1 MTAELNQQAIKNA
14 IKYFVAAAIAG
25 SIALATDQVKY
36 IWYPLLAVVMCMDE
50 TETRVIAASRGRMLG
65 TVAAGFVG
73 FFVHTVLQG
82 WIALTIS
89 LLILVPILRWCRW
102 QAGLATGVV
111 LLSMLFL
118 VAEYSSLDWL
128 YILNRTID
136 TLIGVLVAIVVSNL
150 IWPINRLAE
159 VYNLDLKLR
168 QLLSKRLLNIQQLL
182 FGTAAAASAAQVPLE
197 GSRLIGQ
204 LNQLVNDELR
214 SRPHGV
220 ASRNHWRQRC
230 ILWER
235 VNHHSMQLLRLIS
248 WLPPTFN
255 GLEHGPWLNKLH
267 QSLNT
272 KLDGTELN
280 LPNRRQLLKV
290 ENKTNIP
297 PLLLLAVE
305 DELHRLISSI
315 KSLQLAS
322 NAEISA

>member
-1 MTAELNQQAIKNA
+1 MTAELNQQALKNA

-25 SIALATDQVKY
+25 SIALATDQVSF

-65 TVAAGFVG
+65 TVAAGVVG
-73 FFVHTVLQG
+73 FVVHTVLQG
-82 WIALTIS
+82 WVALTVS

-136 TLIGVLVAIVVSNL
+136 TLIGVLVAILVSNL
-150 IWPINRLAE
+150 LWPINRLAE
-159 VYNLDLKLR
+159 IYSLDLKLR

-182 FGTAAAASAAQVPLE
+182 FGTASAPEAQLPLE

-204 LNQLVNDELR
+204 LSQLVNDELR
-214 SRPHGV
+214 SRPHG
-220 ASRNHWRQRC
+220 AATRNHWRQRC

-248 WLPPTFN
+248 WLPATFN
-255 GLEHGPWLNKLH
+255 GLEQGPWLNKLH
-267 QSLNT
+267 QALNT
-272 KLDGTELN
+272 KLDVTELN
-280 LPNRRQLLKV
+280 STNRRQLLKV
-290 ENKTNIP
+290 ASQTNIP

-322 NAEISA
+322 NSEISA

>member
-1 MTAELNQQAIKNA
+1 MTAELNQQALKNA

>member
-1 MTAELNQQAIKNA
+1 MTAELNQQALKNA

-25 SIALATDQVKY
+25 SIALATDQVSF

-65 TVAAGFVG
+65 TVAAGVVG

-82 WIALTIS
+82 WVALTIS

-136 TLIGVLVAIVVSNL
+136 TLIGVLVAIAVSNL
-150 IWPINRLAE
+150 LWPINRLAE
-159 VYNLDLKLR
+159 IYSLDLKLR

-182 FGTAAAASAAQVPLE
+182 FGTASAPEAQLPLE

-204 LNQLVNDELR
+204 LSQLVNDELR
-214 SRPHGV
+214 SRPHG
-220 ASRNHWRQRC
+220 AATRNHWRQRC

-248 WLPPTFN
+248 WLPATFD
-255 GLEHGPWLNKLH
+255 GLEQGPWLNKLH

-272 KLDGTELN
+272 KLDVTELN
-280 LPNRRQLLKV
+280 STNRRQLLKV
-290 ENKTNIP
+290 ASQTNIS

>member
-1 MTAELNQQAIKNA
+1 MTAELNQQALKNA

-82 WIALTIS
+82 WIALTVS

>member
-1 MTAELNQQAIKNA
+1 MTAELNQQALKNA

-25 SIALATDQVKY
+25 SIALATDQVSF

-65 TVAAGFVG
+65 TVAAGVVG
-73 FFVHTVLQG
+73 FVVHTVLQG
-82 WIALTIS
+82 WVALTVS

-136 TLIGVLVAIVVSNL
+136 TLIGVLVAILVSNL
-150 IWPINRLAE
+150 LWPINRLAE
-159 VYNLDLKLR
+159 IYSLDLKLR

-182 FGTAAAASAAQVPLE
+182 FGTASAPEAQLPLE

-204 LNQLVNDELR
+204 LSQLVNDELR
-214 SRPHGV
+214 SRPHG
-220 ASRNHWRQRC
+220 AATQKHWRQRC

-248 WLPPTFN
+248 WLPATFD
-255 GLEHGPWLNKLH
+255 GLEQGPWLNKLH

-272 KLDGTELN
+272 KLDVTELN
-280 LPNRRQLLKV
+280 STNRRQLLKV
-290 ENKTNIP
+290 ASQTNIS

>member
-1 MTAELNQQAIKNA
+1 MTAELNQQALKNA

-25 SIALATDQVKY
+25 SIALATDQVSF

-65 TVAAGFVG
+65 TVAAGVVG
-73 FFVHTVLQG
+73 FVVHTVLQG
-82 WIALTIS
+82 WVALTVS

-102 QAGLATGVV
+102 QAGLATSVIM
-111 LLSMLFL
+111 LSMLFL

-136 TLIGVLVAIVVSNL
+136 TLIGVLVAILVSNL
-150 IWPINRLAE
+150 LWPINRLAE
-159 VYNLDLKLR
+159 IYSLDLKLR

-182 FGTAAAASAAQVPLE
+182 FGTAAAPEAQVPLE

-204 LNQLVNDELR
+204 LSQLVNDELR
-214 SRPHGV
+214 SRPHG
-220 ASRNHWRQRC
+220 AATRKHWRQRC

-235 VNHHSMQLLRLIS
+235 VNHHSMQLLRLVS
-248 WLPPTFN
+248 WLPATFN
-255 GLEHGPWLNKLH
+255 GLEQGPWLNKLH

-272 KLDGTELN
+272 KLDVTEIN
-280 LPNRRQLLKV
+280 LTNRRQLLKV
-290 ENKTNIP
+290 ASQTNIP

>member
-1 MTAELNQQAIKNA
+1 MTAELNQQALKNA

-25 SIALATDQVKY
+25 SIALATDQVSF

-65 TVAAGFVG
+65 TVAAGVVG
-73 FFVHTVLQG
+73 FVVHTVLQG
-82 WIALTIS
+82 WVALTVS

-136 TLIGVLVAIVVSNL
+136 TLIGVLVAILVSNL
-150 IWPINRLAE
+150 LWPINRLAE
-159 VYNLDLKLR
+159 IYSLDLKLR

-182 FGTAAAASAAQVPLE
+182 FGTASAPEAQLPLE

-204 LNQLVNDELR
+204 LSQLVNDELR
-214 SRPHGV
+214 SRPHG
-220 ASRNHWRQRC
+220 AATRKHWRQRC

-248 WLPPTFN
+248 WLPATFD
-255 GLEHGPWLNKLH
+255 GLEQGPWLNTLH

-272 KLDGTELN
+272 KLDVTELN
-280 LPNRRQLLKV
+280 STNRRQLLKV
-290 ENKTNIP
+290 ASQTNIP

>member
-1 MTAELNQQAIKNA
+1 MTAELNQQALKNA

-25 SIALATDQVKY
+25 SIALATDQVIF

-65 TVAAGFVG
+65 TVAAGVVG

-82 WIALTIS
+82 WVALTAS

-136 TLIGVLVAIVVSNL
+136 TLIGVLVAIAVSNL
-150 IWPINRLAE
+150 LWPINRLAE
-159 VYNLDLKLR
+159 IYSLDLKLR

-182 FGTAAAASAAQVPLE
+182 FGTASAPEAQLPLE

-204 LNQLVNDELR
+204 LSQLVNDELR
-214 SRPHGV
+214 SRPHG
-220 ASRNHWRQRC
+220 AATRNHWRQRC

-248 WLPPTFN
+248 WLPATFD
-255 GLEHGPWLNKLH
+255 GLEQGPWLNKLH
-267 QSLNT
+267 QALNT
-272 KLDGTELN
+272 KLDVTELN
-280 LPNRRQLLKV
+280 STNRRQLLKV
-290 ENKTNIP
+290 ASQTNIP

-322 NAEISA
+322 NSEISA

>member
-1 MTAELNQQAIKNA
+1 MTAELNQQALKNA

-25 SIALATDQVKY
+25 SIALATDQVIF
-36 IWYPLLAVVMCMDE
+36 IWYPLLAVVMRMDE

-65 TVAAGFVG
+65 TVAAGVVG

-82 WIALTIS
+82 WVALTAS

-136 TLIGVLVAIVVSNL
+136 TLIGVLVAILVSNL
-150 IWPINRLAE
+150 LWPINRLAE
-159 VYNLDLKLR
+159 IYSLDLKLR

-182 FGTAAAASAAQVPLE
+182 FGTASAPEAQLPLE

-204 LNQLVNDELR
+204 LSQLVNDELR
-214 SRPHGV
+214 SRPHG
-220 ASRNHWRQRC
+220 AATRNHWRQRC

-248 WLPPTFN
+248 WLPATFN
-255 GLEHGPWLNKLH
+255 GLEQGPWLNKLH
-267 QSLNT
+267 QALNT
-272 KLDGTELN
+272 KLDVTELN
-280 LPNRRQLLKV
+280 STNRRQLLKV
-290 ENKTNIP
+290 ASQTNIP

-322 NAEISA
+322 NSEISA

>member
-1 MTAELNQQAIKNA
+1 MTAELNQQALKNA

-25 SIALATDQVKY
+25 SIALATDQVSF

-65 TVAAGFVG
+65 TVAAGVVG
-73 FFVHTVLQG
+73 FVVHTVLQG
-82 WIALTIS
+82 WVALTVS

-136 TLIGVLVAIVVSNL
+136 TLIGVLVAIAVSNL
-150 IWPINRLAE
+150 LWPINRLAE
-159 VYNLDLKLR
+159 IYSLDLKLR

-182 FGTAAAASAAQVPLE
+182 FGTAAAPEAQVPLE

-204 LNQLVNDELR
+204 LSQLVNDELR
-214 SRPHGV
+214 SRPRG
-220 ASRNHWRQRC
+220 AATRKHWRQRC

-248 WLPPTFN
+248 WLPATFD
-255 GLEHGPWLNKLH
+255 GLEQGPWLNKLH

-272 KLDGTELN
+272 KLDVTELN
-280 LPNRRQLLKV
+280 STNRRQLLKV
-290 ENKTNIP
+290 ASQTNIS

>member
-1 MTAELNQQAIKNA
+1 MTAELNHQALKNA

-25 SIALATDQVKY
+25 SIALATDQVSF

-65 TVAAGFVG
+65 TVAAGVVG
-73 FFVHTVLQG
+73 FVVHTVLQG
-82 WIALTIS
+82 WVALTVS

-136 TLIGVLVAIVVSNL
+136 TLIGVLVAIAVSNL
-150 IWPINRLAE
+150 LWPINRLAE
-159 VYNLDLKLR
+159 IYSLDLKLR

-182 FGTAAAASAAQVPLE
+182 FGTAAAPEAQVPLE

-204 LNQLVNDELR
+204 LSQLVNDELR
-214 SRPHGV
+214 SRPHG
-220 ASRNHWRQRC
+220 AATRNHWRQRC

-248 WLPPTFN
+248 WLPATFN
-255 GLEHGPWLNKLH
+255 GLEQGPWLNKLH
-267 QSLNT
+267 QALNT
-272 KLDGTELN
+272 KLDVTELN
-280 LPNRRQLLKV
+280 STNRRQLLKV
-290 ENKTNIP
+290 ASQTNIP

-322 NAEISA
+322 NSEISA

>member
-1 MTAELNQQAIKNA
+1 MTAELNQQALKNA

-25 SIALATDQVKY
+25 SIALATDQVIF

-65 TVAAGFVG
+65 TVAAGAVG

-82 WIALTIS
+82 WGALTVS

-136 TLIGVLVAIVVSNL
+136 TLIGVLVAILVSNL
-150 IWPINRLAE
+150 LWPINRLAE
-159 VYNLDLKLR
+159 IYSLDLKLR

-182 FGTAAAASAAQVPLE
+182 FGTASAPEAQLPLE

-204 LNQLVNDELR
+204 LSQLVNDELR
-214 SRPHGV
+214 SRPHG
-220 ASRNHWRQRC
+220 AATRNHWRQRC

-248 WLPPTFN
+248 WLPATFN
-255 GLEHGPWLNKLH
+255 GLEQGPWLSKLH

-272 KLDGTELN
+272 KLDETELN
-280 LPNRRQLLKV
+280 STNRRQLLKV
-290 ENKTNIP
+290 ASQTNIP

-322 NAEISA
+322 HSEISA

>member
-1 MTAELNQQAIKNA
+1 VTAELNQQALKNA

-25 SIALATDQVKY
+25 SIALATDQVIF

-50 TETRVIAASRGRMLG
+50 TETQVIAASRGRMLG
-65 TVAAGFVG
+65 TVAAGVVG

-82 WIALTIS
+82 WVALTIS

-136 TLIGVLVAIVVSNL
+136 TLIGVLVAILVSNL
-150 IWPINRLAE
+150 LWPINRLAE
-159 VYNLDLKLR
+159 IYSLDLKLR

-182 FGTAAAASAAQVPLE
+182 FGTASAPEAQLPLE

-204 LNQLVNDELR
+204 LSQLVNDELR
-214 SRPHGV
+214 SRPHG
-220 ASRNHWRQRC
+220 AATRNHWRQRC

-248 WLPPTFN
+248 WLPATFN
-255 GLEHGPWLNKLH
+255 GLEQGPWLNKLH
-267 QSLNT
+267 QALNT
-272 KLDGTELN
+272 KLDVTELN
-280 LPNRRQLLKV
+280 STNRRQLLKV
-290 ENKTNIP
+290 ASQTNIP

-322 NAEISA
+322 NSEISA

>member
-1 MTAELNQQAIKNA
+1 MTAELNQQALKNA

-25 SIALATDQVKY
+25 SIALATDQVSF

-65 TVAAGFVG
+65 TVAAGVVG
-73 FFVHTVLQG
+73 FVVHTVLQG
-82 WIALTIS
+82 WVALTVS

-136 TLIGVLVAIVVSNL
+136 TLIGVLVAIAVSNL
-150 IWPINRLAE
+150 LWPINRLAE
-159 VYNLDLKLR
+159 IYSLDLKLR

-182 FGTAAAASAAQVPLE
+182 FGTAAAPEAQVPLE

-204 LNQLVNDELR
+204 LSQLVNDELR
-214 SRPHGV
+214 SRPHG
-220 ASRNHWRQRC
+220 AARRKHWRQRC

-248 WLPPTFN
+248 WLPATFD
-255 GLEHGPWLNKLH
+255 GLEQGPWLNKLH

-272 KLDGTELN
+272 KLDVTELN
-280 LPNRRQLLKV
+280 STNRRQLLKV
-290 ENKTNIP
+290 ASKTNIP

>member
-1 MTAELNQQAIKNA
+1 MTAELNQQALKNA

-25 SIALATDQVKY
+25 SIALATDQVSF

-65 TVAAGFVG
+65 TVAAGVVG
-73 FFVHTVLQG
+73 FVVHTVLQG
-82 WIALTIS
+82 WVALTVS
-89 LLILVPILRWCRW
+89 LLILGPILRWCRW

-136 TLIGVLVAIVVSNL
+136 TLIGVLVAIAVSNL
-150 IWPINRLAE
+150 LWPINRLAE
-159 VYNLDLKLR
+159 IYSLDLKLR

-182 FGTAAAASAAQVPLE
+182 FGTAAAPEAQVPLE

-204 LNQLVNDELR
+204 LSQLVNDELR
-214 SRPHGV
+214 SRPHG
-220 ASRNHWRQRC
+220 AATRKHWRQRC

-248 WLPPTFN
+248 WLPATFD
-255 GLEHGPWLNKLH
+255 GLEQGPWLNKLH

-272 KLDGTELN
+272 KLDVTELN
-280 LPNRRQLLKV
+280 STNRRQLLKV
-290 ENKTNIP
+290 ASQTNIS

>member
-1 MTAELNQQAIKNA
+1 MTAELNQQALKNA

-82 WIALTIS
+82 WIALTVA
-89 LLILVPILRWCRW
+89 LLILVPLLRWCRW

-136 TLIGVLVAIVVSNL
+136 TLIGVLVAIAVSNL
-150 IWPINRLAE
+150 LWPINRLAE
-159 VYNLDLKLR
+159 IHGLDLQLR
-168 QLLSKRLLNIQQLL
+168 HILSQRLLYIQQLL
-182 FGTAAAASAAQVPLE
+182 LGTAAAASAAQVPLE
-197 GSRLIGQ
+197 GSRLISQ
-204 LNQLVNDELR
+204 LSQLVNDELR
-214 SRPHGV
+214 SRPHGE
-220 ASRNHWRQRC
+220 ATRHHWRQRC

-235 VNHHSMQLLRLIS
+235 VNHHSVQLLRLIS
-248 WLPPTFN
+248 WQPVTFN
-255 GLEHGPWLNKLH
+255 NLEQAPWINKLPK
-267 QSLNT
+267 LLDA
-272 KLDGTELN
+272 KLDATKSN
-280 LPNRRQLLKV
+280 VTNRRQLLQIAT
-290 ENKTNIP
+290 ETNTP

-305 DELHRLISSI
+305 DELHRLISSAE
-315 KSLQLAS
+315 SLQLAS
-322 NAEISA
+322 RCKISA

>member
-1 MTAELNQQAIKNA
+1 MTAELNQQALKNA

-25 SIALATDQVKY
+25 SIALATDQVSF

-65 TVAAGFVG
+65 TVAAGVVG
-73 FFVHTVLQG
+73 FVVHTVLQG
-82 WIALTIS
+82 WVALTVS

-136 TLIGVLVAIVVSNL
+136 TLIGVLVAIAVSNL
-150 IWPINRLAE
+150 LWPINRLAE
-159 VYNLDLKLR
+159 IYSLDLKLR

-182 FGTAAAASAAQVPLE
+182 FGTAAAPEAQVPLE

-204 LNQLVNDELR
+204 LSQLVNDELR
-214 SRPHGV
+214 SRPHG
-220 ASRNHWRQRC
+220 AATRKHWRQRC

-248 WLPPTFN
+248 WLPATFD
-255 GLEHGPWLNKLH
+255 GLEQGPWLNKLH

-272 KLDGTELN
+272 KLDVTELN
-280 LPNRRQLLKV
+280 SINRRQLLKV
-290 ENKTNIP
+290 ASQTNIP

>member
-1 MTAELNQQAIKNA
+1 VTAELNQQALKNA
-14 IKYFVAAAIAG
+14 IKYFVAAAITG
-25 SIALATDQVKY
+25 SIALATDQVSF

-65 TVAAGFVG
+65 TVAAGVVG
-73 FFVHTVLQG
+73 FVVHTVLQG
-82 WIALTIS
+82 WVALTVS

-136 TLIGVLVAIVVSNL
+136 TLIGVLVAIAVSNL
-150 IWPINRLAE
+150 LWPINRLAE
-159 VYNLDLKLR
+159 IYSLDLKLR

-182 FGTAAAASAAQVPLE
+182 FGTAAAPEAQVPLE

-204 LNQLVNDELR
+204 LSQLVNDELR
-214 SRPHGV
+214 SRPRG
-220 ASRNHWRQRC
+220 AATRKHWRQRC

-248 WLPPTFN
+248 WLPATFN
-255 GLEHGPWLNKLH
+255 GLEQGPWLNKLH

-272 KLDGTELN
+272 KLDVTEIN
-280 LPNRRQLLKV
+280 LTNRRQLLKV
-290 ENKTNIP
+290 ASQTNIS

>member
-1 MTAELNQQAIKNA
+1 MTAELNQQALKNA

-25 SIALATDQVKY
+25 SIALATDQVSF

-65 TVAAGFVG
+65 TVAAGVVG
-73 FFVHTVLQG
+73 FVVHTVLQG
-82 WIALTIS
+82 WVALTVS
-89 LLILVPILRWCRW
+89 LLILVPILRWFRW
-102 QAGLATGVV
+102 QAGLATSVIM
-111 LLSMLFL
+111 LSMLFL

-136 TLIGVLVAIVVSNL
+136 TLIGVLVAIAVSNL
-150 IWPINRLAE
+150 LWPINRLAE
-159 VYNLDLKLR
+159 IYSLDLKLR

-182 FGTAAAASAAQVPLE
+182 FGTAAAPEAQVPLE

-204 LNQLVNDELR
+204 LSQLVNDELR
-214 SRPHGV
+214 SRPHG
-220 ASRNHWRQRC
+220 AATRKHWRQRC

-248 WLPPTFN
+248 WLPATFD
-255 GLEHGPWLNKLH
+255 GLEQGPWLNKLH

-272 KLDGTELN
+272 KLDVTELN
-280 LPNRRQLLKV
+280 STNRRQLLKV
-290 ENKTNIP
+290 ASQTNIS

>member
-1 MTAELNQQAIKNA
+1 MTAELNHQALKNA

-25 SIALATDQVKY
+25 SIALATDQVSF

-65 TVAAGFVG
+65 TVAAGVVG
-73 FFVHTVLQG
+73 FVVHTVLQG
-82 WIALTIS
+82 WVALTVS
-89 LLILVPILRWCRW
+89 LLILGPILRWCRW

-136 TLIGVLVAIVVSNL
+136 TLIGVLVAIAVSNL
-150 IWPINRLAE
+150 LWPINRLAE
-159 VYNLDLKLR
+159 IYSLDLKLR

-182 FGTAAAASAAQVPLE
+182 FGTAAAPEAQVPLE

-204 LNQLVNDELR
+204 LSQLVNDELR
-214 SRPHGV
+214 SRPHG
-220 ASRNHWRQRC
+220 AATRKHWRQRC

-248 WLPPTFN
+248 WLPATFD
-255 GLEHGPWLNKLH
+255 GLEQGPWLNKLH

-272 KLDGTELN
+272 KLDVTELN
-280 LPNRRQLLKV
+280 STNRRQLLKV
-290 ENKTNIP
+290 ASQTNIS

>member
-1 MTAELNQQAIKNA
+1 MTAELNQQALKNA

-82 WIALTIS
+82 WLALTIS

-322 NAEISA
+322 NAKISA

>member
-1 MTAELNQQAIKNA
+1 VTAELNQQALKNA

-25 SIALATDQVKY
+25 SIALATDQVSF

-65 TVAAGFVG
+65 TVAAGVVG
-73 FFVHTVLQG
+73 FVVHTVLQG
-82 WIALTIS
+82 WVALTVS

-136 TLIGVLVAIVVSNL
+136 TLIGVLVAIAVSNL
-150 IWPINRLAE
+150 LWPINRLAE
-159 VYNLDLKLR
+159 IYSLDLKLR

-182 FGTAAAASAAQVPLE
+182 FGTAAAPKAQVPLE

-204 LNQLVNDELR
+204 LSQLVNDELR
-214 SRPHGV
+214 SRPHG
-220 ASRNHWRQRC
+220 AATRKHWRQRC

-248 WLPPTFN
+248 WLPATFD
-255 GLEHGPWLNKLH
+255 GLEQGPWLNKLH

-272 KLDGTELN
+272 KLDVTELN
-280 LPNRRQLLKV
+280 STNRRQLLKV
-290 ENKTNIP
+290 ASQTNIS

>member
-1 MTAELNQQAIKNA
+1 MTAELNHQALKNA

-25 SIALATDQVKY
+25 SIALATDQVSF

-65 TVAAGFVG
+65 TVAAGVVG
-73 FFVHTVLQG
+73 FVVHTVLQG
-82 WIALTIS
+82 WVALTVS

-136 TLIGVLVAIVVSNL
+136 TLIGVLVAIAVSNL
-150 IWPINRLAE
+150 LWPINRLAE
-159 VYNLDLKLR
+159 IYSLDLKLR

-182 FGTAAAASAAQVPLE
+182 FGTAAAPEAQVPLE

-204 LNQLVNDELR
+204 LSQLVNDELR
-214 SRPHGV
+214 SRPHG
-220 ASRNHWRQRC
+220 AATRKHWRQRC

-248 WLPPTFN
+248 WLPATFD
-255 GLEHGPWLNKLH
+255 GLEQGPWLNKLH

-272 KLDGTELN
+272 KLDVTELN
-280 LPNRRQLLKV
+280 STNRRQLLKV
-290 ENKTNIP
+290 ASQTNIS

>member
-1 MTAELNQQAIKNA
+1 MTAELNQQALKNA

-25 SIALATDQVKY
+25 SIALATDQVIF

-50 TETRVIAASRGRMLG
+50 TETQVIAASRGRMLG
-65 TVAAGFVG
+65 TVAAGVVG

-82 WIALTIS
+82 WVALTIS

-136 TLIGVLVAIVVSNL
+136 TLIGVLVAILVSNL
-150 IWPINRLAE
+150 LWPINRLAE
-159 VYNLDLKLR
+159 IYSLDLKLR

-182 FGTAAAASAAQVPLE
+182 FGTASAPEAQLPLE

-204 LNQLVNDELR
+204 LSQLVNDELR
-214 SRPHGV
+214 SRPHG
-220 ASRNHWRQRC
+220 AATRNHWRQRC

-248 WLPPTFN
+248 WLPATFN
-255 GLEHGPWLNKLH
+255 GLEQGPWLNKLH
-267 QSLNT
+267 QALNT
-272 KLDGTELN
+272 KLDVTELN
-280 LPNRRQLLKV
+280 STNRRQLLKV
-290 ENKTNIP
+290 ASQTNIS

-322 NAEISA
+322 NSEISA

>member
-1 MTAELNQQAIKNA
+1 
-14 IKYFVAAAIAG
+14 
-25 SIALATDQVKY
+25 
-36 IWYPLLAVVMCMDE
+36 
-50 TETRVIAASRGRMLG
+50 
-65 TVAAGFVG
+65 
-73 FFVHTVLQG
+73 
-82 WIALTIS
+82 
-89 LLILVPILRWCRW
+89 
-102 QAGLATGVV
+102 LATGVV

-136 TLIGVLVAIVVSNL
+136 TLIGVLVAIAVSNL
-150 IWPINRLAE
+150 LWPINRLAE
-159 VYNLDLKLR
+159 IYSLDLKLR

-182 FGTAAAASAAQVPLE
+182 FGTAAAPEAQVPLE

-204 LNQLVNDELR
+204 LSQLVNDELR
-214 SRPHGV
+214 SRPHG
-220 ASRNHWRQRC
+220 AATRKHWRQRC

-248 WLPPTFN
+248 WLPATFD
-255 GLEHGPWLNKLH
+255 GLEQGPWLNKLH

-272 KLDGTELN
+272 KLDVTELN
-280 LPNRRQLLKV
+280 STNRRQLLKV
-290 ENKTNIP
+290 ASQTNIS

>member
-1 MTAELNQQAIKNA
+1 MTAELNQQALKNA

-25 SIALATDQVKY
+25 SIALATDQVIF

-50 TETRVIAASRGRMLG
+50 TETQVIAASRGRMLG
-65 TVAAGFVG
+65 TVAAGVVG

-82 WIALTIS
+82 WVALTIS

-136 TLIGVLVAIVVSNL
+136 TLIGVLVAILVSNL
-150 IWPINRLAE
+150 LWPINRLAE
-159 VYNLDLKLR
+159 IYSLDLKLR

-182 FGTAAAASAAQVPLE
+182 FGTASAPEAQLPLE

-204 LNQLVNDELR
+204 LSQLVNDELR
-214 SRPHGV
+214 SRPHG
-220 ASRNHWRQRC
+220 AATRNHWRQRC

-248 WLPPTFN
+248 WLPATFN
-255 GLEHGPWLNKLH
+255 GLEQGPWLNKLH
-267 QSLNT
+267 QALNT
-272 KLDGTELN
+272 KLDVTELN
-280 LPNRRQLLKV
+280 STNRRQLLKV
-290 ENKTNIP
+290 ASQTNIP

-322 NAEISA
+322 NSEISA

>member
-1 MTAELNQQAIKNA
+1 MTAELNQQALKNA

-25 SIALATDQVKY
+25 SIALATDQVSF

-65 TVAAGFVG
+65 TVAAGVVG
-73 FFVHTVLQG
+73 FVVHTVLQG
-82 WIALTIS
+82 WVALTVS

-136 TLIGVLVAIVVSNL
+136 TLIGVLVAIAVSNL
-150 IWPINRLAE
+150 LWPINRLAE
-159 VYNLDLKLR
+159 IYSLDLKLR

-182 FGTAAAASAAQVPLE
+182 FGTAAAPEAQVPLE

-204 LNQLVNDELR
+204 LSQLVNDELR
-214 SRPHGV
+214 SRPRG
-220 ASRNHWRQRC
+220 AATRKHWRQRC

-248 WLPPTFN
+248 WLPATFD
-255 GLEHGPWLNKLH
+255 GLEQGPWPNKLH

-272 KLDGTELN
+272 KLDVTELN
-280 LPNRRQLLKV
+280 STNRRQLLKV
-290 ENKTNIP
+290 ASQTNIS

>member
-1 MTAELNQQAIKNA
+1 MTAELNQQALKNA

-25 SIALATDQVKY
+25 SIALATDQVIF

-50 TETRVIAASRGRMLG
+50 TETQVIAASRGRMLG
-65 TVAAGFVG
+65 TVAAGVVG

-82 WIALTIS
+82 WVALTIS

-136 TLIGVLVAIVVSNL
+136 TLIGVLVAILVSNL
-150 IWPINRLAE
+150 LWPINRLAE
-159 VYNLDLKLR
+159 IYSLDLKLR

-182 FGTAAAASAAQVPLE
+182 FGTASAPEAQLPLE

-204 LNQLVNDELR
+204 LSQLVNDELR
-214 SRPHGV
+214 SRPHG
-220 ASRNHWRQRC
+220 AATRKHWRQRC

-248 WLPPTFN
+248 WLPATFD
-255 GLEHGPWLNKLH
+255 GLEQGPWLNKLH

-272 KLDGTELN
+272 KLDVTELN
-280 LPNRRQLLKV
+280 STNRRQLLKV
-290 ENKTNIP
+290 ASQTNIS

>member
-1 MTAELNQQAIKNA
+1 MTAELNQQALKNA

-25 SIALATDQVKY
+25 SIALATDQVIF

-65 TVAAGFVG
+65 TVAAGVVG

-82 WIALTIS
+82 WVALTAS

-136 TLIGVLVAIVVSNL
+136 TLIGVLVAILVSNL
-150 IWPINRLAE
+150 LWPINRLAE
-159 VYNLDLKLR
+159 IYSLDLKLR

-182 FGTAAAASAAQVPLE
+182 FGTASAPEAQLPLE

-204 LNQLVNDELR
+204 LSQLVNDELR
-214 SRPHGV
+214 SRPHG
-220 ASRNHWRQRC
+220 AATRNHWRQRC

-248 WLPPTFN
+248 WLPATFD
-255 GLEHGPWLNKLH
+255 GLEQGPWLNKLH

-272 KLDGTELN
+272 KLDVTELN
-280 LPNRRQLLKV
+280 STNRRQLLKV
-290 ENKTNIP
+290 ASQTNIP

-322 NAEISA
+322 NSEISA

>member
-1 MTAELNQQAIKNA
+1 MTAELNQQALKNA

-25 SIALATDQVKY
+25 SIALATDQVIF

-65 TVAAGFVG
+65 TVAAGVVG

-82 WIALTIS
+82 WVALTAS

-136 TLIGVLVAIVVSNL
+136 TLIGVLVAILVSNL
-150 IWPINRLAE
+150 LWPINRLAE
-159 VYNLDLKLR
+159 IYSLDLKLR

-182 FGTAAAASAAQVPLE
+182 FGTASAPEAQLPLE

-204 LNQLVNDELR
+204 LSQLVNDELR
-214 SRPHGV
+214 SRPHG
-220 ASRNHWRQRC
+220 AATRNHWRQRC

-248 WLPPTFN
+248 WLPATFN
-255 GLEHGPWLNKLH
+255 GLEQGPWLNKLH
-267 QSLNT
+267 QALNT
-272 KLDGTELN
+272 KLDVTELN
-280 LPNRRQLLKV
+280 STNRRQLLKV
-290 ENKTNIP
+290 ASQTNIP

-322 NAEISA
+322 NSEISA

>member
-1 MTAELNQQAIKNA
+1 MTAELNQQALKNA

-25 SIALATDQVKY
+25 SIALATDQVIF

-65 TVAAGFVG
+65 TVAAGVVG

-82 WIALTIS
+82 WVALTAS

-136 TLIGVLVAIVVSNL
+136 TLIGVLVAILVSNL
-150 IWPINRLAE
+150 LWPINRLAE
-159 VYNLDLKLR
+159 IYSLDLKLR

-182 FGTAAAASAAQVPLE
+182 FGTASAPEAQLPLE

-204 LNQLVNDELR
+204 LSQLVNDELR
-214 SRPHGV
+214 SRPHG
-220 ASRNHWRQRC
+220 AATRNHWRQRC

-248 WLPPTFN
+248 WLPATFD
-255 GLEHGPWLNKLH
+255 GLEQGPWLNKLH

-272 KLDGTELN
+272 KLDVTELN
-280 LPNRRQLLKV
+280 STNRRQLLKV
-290 ENKTNIP
+290 ASQTNIS

>member
-1 MTAELNQQAIKNA
+1 MTAELNQQALKNA

-322 NAEISA
+322 NAKISA

>member
-1 MTAELNQQAIKNA
+1 MTAELNQQALKNA

-25 SIALATDQVKY
+25 SIALATDQVSF

-65 TVAAGFVG
+65 TVAAGVVG
-73 FFVHTVLQG
+73 FVVHTVLQG
-82 WIALTIS
+82 WVALTVS

-136 TLIGVLVAIVVSNL
+136 TLIGVLVAIAVSNL
-150 IWPINRLAE
+150 LWPINRLAE
-159 VYNLDLKLR
+159 IYSLDLKLR

-182 FGTAAAASAAQVPLE
+182 FGTAAAPEAQVPLE

-204 LNQLVNDELR
+204 LSQLVNDELR
-214 SRPHGV
+214 SRPHG
-220 ASRNHWRQRC
+220 AATRNHWRQRC

-248 WLPPTFN
+248 WLPATFN
-255 GLEHGPWLNKLH
+255 GLEQGPWLNKLH

-272 KLDGTELN
+272 KLDVTELN
-280 LPNRRQLLKV
+280 STNRRQLLKV
-290 ENKTNIP
+290 ASQTNIS

>member
-1 MTAELNQQAIKNA
+1 MTAELNQQALKNA

-25 SIALATDQVKY
+25 SIALATDQVSF

-65 TVAAGFVG
+65 TVAAGVVG
-73 FFVHTVLQG
+73 FVVHTVLQG
-82 WIALTIS
+82 WVALTAS

-136 TLIGVLVAIVVSNL
+136 TLIGVLVAILVSNL
-150 IWPINRLAE
+150 LWPINRLAE
-159 VYNLDLKLR
+159 IYSLDLKLR

-182 FGTAAAASAAQVPLE
+182 FGTASAPEAQLPLE

-204 LNQLVNDELR
+204 LSQLVNDELR
-214 SRPHGV
+214 SRPHG
-220 ASRNHWRQRC
+220 AATRNHWRQRC

-248 WLPPTFN
+248 WLPASFN
-255 GLEHGPWLNKLH
+255 GLEQGPWLNKLH
-267 QSLNT
+267 QALNT
-272 KLDGTELN
+272 KLDVTELN
-280 LPNRRQLLKV
+280 STNRRQLLKV
-290 ENKTNIP
+290 ASQTNIS

-322 NAEISA
+322 NSEISA